1 MVVIF
6 LTAVILYSHYKRTCA
21 RISGTWIIKQTE
33 EGIPHFRRV
42 TIKKEMKKIY
52 SVCIFM
58 VLPFLIAC
66 NENHSFSLDES
77 RQLLIVHNFLH
88 MEIESDCLD
97 PSESHLFFIT
107 KKNEFDTRS
116 CDTINFKNVSS
127 ALSVEEMSS
136 YGITKNL
143 RRIKFRPNTRYVV
156 IHSGMGAQ
164 VYIKEYFWADS
175 KGKLRRTR
183 NPK

>member
-1 MVVIF
+1 MPYDAYGN
-6 LTAVILYSHYKRTCA
+6 LTSLTKPESHKGQRMRYDYKRNEE
-21 RISGTWIIKQTE
+21 IIFCLYFY
-33 EGIPHFRRV
+33 GIAF
-42 TIKKEMKKIY
+42 IM
-52 SVCIFM
+52 
-58 VLPFLIAC
+58 AC

-127 ALSVEEMSS
+127 ELSVEEMSS

>member
-1 MVVIF
+1 
-6 LTAVILYSHYKRTCA
+6 
-21 RISGTWIIKQTE
+21 
-33 EGIPHFRRV
+33 
-42 TIKKEMKKIY
+42 MKKIY

-58 VLPFLIAC
+58 VLLFLIAC

-116 CDTINFKNVSS
+116 CDTVNFKNVSS
-127 ALSVEEMSS
+127 TLSVEEMSS

-143 RRIKFRPNTRYVV
+143 RRIKLRPNTRYIV

>member
-1 MVVIF
+1 
-6 LTAVILYSHYKRTCA
+6 
-21 RISGTWIIKQTE
+21 
-33 EGIPHFRRV
+33 
-42 TIKKEMKKIY
+42 MKKIY

-116 CDTINFKNVSS
+116 CDTINFRNVSS
-127 ALSVEEMSS
+127 ALSVEEMNS
-136 YGITKNL
+136 YGITKN
-143 RRIKFRPNTRYVV
+143 
-156 IHSGMGAQ
+156 HSGMGGQ
-164 VYIKEYFWADS
+164 VYIKEYFWPDS

>member
-1 MVVIF
+1 
-6 LTAVILYSHYKRTCA
+6 
-21 RISGTWIIKQTE
+21 
-33 EGIPHFRRV
+33 
-42 TIKKEMKKIY
+42 MKKIY

-116 CDTINFKNVSS
+116 CDTINFRNVSS
-127 ALSVEEMSS
+127 ALSVEEMNS
-136 YGITKNL
+136 YGIIKNL

-175 KGKLRRTR
+175 KGKLRRIR

>member
-1 MVVIF
+1 M
-6 LTAVILYSHYKRTCA
+6 
-21 RISGTWIIKQTE
+21 
-33 EGIPHFRRV
+33 
-42 TIKKEMKKIY
+42 M
-52 SVCIFM
+52 
-58 VLPFLIAC
+58 LPFLMSC
-66 NENHSFSLDES
+66 NENHDFSLDES

-107 KKNEFDTRS
+107 KKNDFDARS

-127 ALSVEEMSS
+127 TLSVEEMNS

-175 KGKLRRTR
+175 RGKLRRSLEPGRWFPRCTYKILQDCHIIYLINR
-183 NPK
+183 LVKQANVYRHMEKDMFHNRLLEVM

>member
-1 MVVIF
+1 
-6 LTAVILYSHYKRTCA
+6 
-21 RISGTWIIKQTE
+21 
-33 EGIPHFRRV
+33 
-42 TIKKEMKKIY
+42 
-52 SVCIFM
+52 
-58 VLPFLIAC
+58 
-66 NENHSFSLDES
+66 
-77 RQLLIVHNFLH
+77 
-88 MEIESDCLD
+88 
-97 PSESHLFFIT
+97 
-107 KKNEFDTRS
+107 
-116 CDTINFKNVSS
+116 
-127 ALSVEEMSS
+127 VEEMSS

>member
-1 MVVIF
+1 
-6 LTAVILYSHYKRTCA
+6 
-21 RISGTWIIKQTE
+21 
-33 EGIPHFRRV
+33 
-42 TIKKEMKKIY
+42 
-52 SVCIFM
+52 
-58 VLPFLIAC
+58 
-66 NENHSFSLDES
+66 
-77 RQLLIVHNFLH
+77 

-107 KKNEFDTRS
+107 KKNDFDTRS

-127 ALSVEEMSS
+127 RLSVEEMNSN
-136 YGITKNL
+136 GITKNL

-175 KGKLRRTR
+175 RGKLRRSLEPGR
-183 NPK
+183 

>member
-1 MVVIF
+1 
-6 LTAVILYSHYKRTCA
+6 
-21 RISGTWIIKQTE
+21 
-33 EGIPHFRRV
+33 
-42 TIKKEMKKIY
+42 MKKIY

-116 CDTINFKNVSS
+116 CDTINFRNVSS
-127 ALSVEEMSS
+127 ALSVEEMNS

-143 RRIKFRPNTRYVV
+143 RRIKYKICCNPFRNGSSGVYQGIFLGRFKGKIKKNSKSKVV
-156 IHSGMGAQ
+156 ICT
-164 VYIKEYFWADS
+164 K
-175 KGKLRRTR
+175 R
-183 NPK
+183 